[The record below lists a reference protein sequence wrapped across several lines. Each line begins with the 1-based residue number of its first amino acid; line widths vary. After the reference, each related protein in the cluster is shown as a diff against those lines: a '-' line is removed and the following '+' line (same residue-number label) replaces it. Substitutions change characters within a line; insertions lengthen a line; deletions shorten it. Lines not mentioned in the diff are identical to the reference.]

1 MLGVVSPIYWI
12 YLQVKCWYRIINNT
26 YNCKTMFLKST
37 EHNYRFIVR
46 NSVIL
51 YNYVKKRC
59 ISFAVNVILWSNSPK
74 GYQLDLS
81 VTLKK
86 QVGRTQ
92 YLESYR
98 PISHTLN
105 NTTLSY
111 LVFTSISTN
120 FYAKSILYG
129 TMYNLKLLL
138 EIIVIIILPNHSSI
152 FPCTLF

>member
-1 MLGVVSPIYWI
+1 MLEVVSSKYRI

-37 EHNYRFIVR
+37 GHNYRFIVR
-46 NSVIL
+46 KSVIL

-59 ISFAVNVILWSNSPK
+59 ISFAVNVIHSPK

-86 QVGRTQ
+86 AQVGRTQ

-105 NTTLSY
+105 NTALSY

-129 TMYNLKLLL
+129 IIYNLKLLL
-138 EIIVIIILPNHSSI
+138 EIIVIIILQNHSSI